1 MKQSGGKVC
10 REAPQRRSHRHLH
23 SASVH
28 SVRGSAHRPGLGAS
42 SGREEDEEEEDG
54 RLKPVKVSTTWTA
67 CSSRSCHILIV
78 EPQLKFKHNYFLA
91 DTQRQ
96 RCLGDDQPRDIT
108 ETSLAILGWS
118 DCTIIRNSHKHNP
131 SILDVARQRKPSLR
145 SFISNVMYW
154 NKTGVLLCVP
164 WSIKVNLLSA
174 RQLGILRPVWCPVAA
189 EAPSVG
195 SSSRPAGPFE
205 AFGLPQPCSQ
215 TFVSSSSSKPIT
227 SYLSLADLT
236 KFWQVSHDRRGNFL
250 CQRGLLFPP
259 CHKSVYYTHLI
270 SISLIKFYFIRKR
283 SSSGRQLVSHL
294 KHVLQIW
301 LLQT

>member
-1 MKQSGGKVC
+1 MADLRNGTSKCVNTLKLSISKLLSLMVDSSEHHVYQNYLIFSHIFQVTLTLVTFSKVATKLKAAIPTELRVFRPSRTAAHVADPLHPSPLSIQLGLTGGQRGGCAQGPPRAGTPQLAARHKRRGLGEVKQSGGKVC

-108 ETSLAILGWS
+108 ETSLAILG
-118 DCTIIRNSHKHNP
+118 
-131 SILDVARQRKPSLR
+131 
-145 SFISNVMYW
+145 
-154 NKTGVLLCVP
+154 
-164 WSIKVNLLSA
+164 
-174 RQLGILRPVWCPVAA
+174 
-189 EAPSVG
+189 
-195 SSSRPAGPFE
+195 
-205 AFGLPQPCSQ
+205 
-215 TFVSSSSSKPIT
+215 
-227 SYLSLADLT
+227 
-236 KFWQVSHDRRGNFL
+236 
-250 CQRGLLFPP
+250 
-259 CHKSVYYTHLI
+259 
-270 SISLIKFYFIRKR
+270 
-283 SSSGRQLVSHL
+283 
-294 KHVLQIW
+294 
-301 LLQT
+301 